1 MFFFS
6 FRKYQENEKY
16 GTLFDRLKSIDEGKC
31 DEIVNELNDQVI
43 PEIEKIN
50 KLIVKR
56 ILKRKLNQENGE
68 SREN

>member
-16 GTLFDRLKSIDEGKC
+16 GPLFDRLKSIDEGKC